1 MDALARARGKL
12 AELDVPA
19 LLVSDIGNVQWLTG
33 FTGSSGSVIV
43 TPDGGAFLTDSRYA
57 IQAKQQV
64 TGIDAFTFATPTQY
78 QDFLAGHVRRL
89 GLKRLGFEDTVTVRT
104 LGQWREALEE
114 VEWVPTKDALQP
126 FRMIKTPE
134 ELAKIRAACAL
145 ADACFEHIQRMLRPG
160 VAEYDIGLDIEFF
173 FRRHGAKLAFPPIV
187 VGGPNSAKPHGEPGD
202 RPLQDE
208 DFVTLDFGAML
219 DGYCSDMTR
228 TVVIGKAT
236 GRHRL
241 IYDRVLEAEVRCIE
255 AMRPGANGKDV
266 DRLAREILDRDGAD
280 LSQHF
285 GHSLGHGLGKAVHD
299 AGRLSVTAD
308 QPIEVGQ
315 VWTIEPGV
323 YIDGFGGVRIED
335 DIVITETG
343 CEVLTH
349 SPKELLELG

>member
-1 MDALARARGKL
+1 MDALARVRGKL

-43 TPDGGAFLTDSRYA
+43 TAEGGAFLTDSRYA

-64 TGIDAFTFATPTQY
+64 TALEAFTYSTPTQY
-78 QDFLAGHVRRL
+78 QDFLAEHVHRL
-89 GLKRLGFEDTVTVRT
+89 GVKRLGFEDTVTVRT
-104 LGQWREALEE
+104 LGQWRAALAE
-114 VEWVPTKDALQP
+114 VDWVATKDALQP
-126 FRMIKTPE
+126 FRMIKAPE
-134 ELAKIRAACAL
+134 ELGKIRAACAL

-202 RPLQDE
+202 RPLQDG

-228 TVVIGKAT
+228 TVVIGQAT
-236 GRHRL
+236 DRHRL
-241 IYDRVLEAEVRCIE
+241 IYERVLEAEVRSIE
-255 AMRPGANGKDV
+255 AMRPGANGRDV
-266 DRLAREILDRDGAD
+266 DQLARDILDHEGAD
-280 LSQHF
+280 LSRHF

-335 DIVITETG
+335 DIVITEGG